1 MNNEGSAQIDARRK
15 QLLYRANHR
24 GIKEMDIIL
33 GAFAAAKIFGLSSE
47 KLDALEHLMEE
58 TDRDLLT
65 WFTGEQP
72 VPGDIDRE
80 MFEAISAFQ
89 ASSVA

>member
-1 MNNEGSAQIDARRK
+1 MEKQGSAHLDARRK
-15 QLLYRANHR
+15 QMLYRASHR

-33 GAFAAAKIFGLSSE
+33 GAFAAANIGLLAPE
-47 KLDALEHLMEE
+47 RLDALEKLMSE

-72 VPGDIDRE
+72 VPADIDRE

-89 ASSVA
+89 ANSVA